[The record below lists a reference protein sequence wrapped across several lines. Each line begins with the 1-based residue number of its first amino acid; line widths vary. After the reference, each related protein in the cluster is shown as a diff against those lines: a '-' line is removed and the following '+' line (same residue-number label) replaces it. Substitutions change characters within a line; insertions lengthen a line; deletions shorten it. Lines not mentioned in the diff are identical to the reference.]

1 MTDAETSMRNDSH
14 RAKKEG
20 HSFSSRHFL
29 LLPLPLAASGPF
41 PSFST
46 CNGWWDEKR
55 ERERKEMASFF
66 SFFFSISSRQQAA
79 SAAQLWCF
87 CPVLNFSLFSSL
99 LCQSLAL
106 SVWSATRVCLSSRP
120 EKQGSGHS
128 EETADVLFPDD
139 KARPHGTPFD
149 MLAVKRE
156 KGRRRS
162 IPPFLSLFF
171 WSDRIGF
178 VELEI
183 FRLQFFDFLPI
194 W

>member
-41 PSFST
+41 PSFFS

-66 SFFFSISSRQQAA
+66 SFFFSISSQQAA

-87 CPVLNFSLFSSL
+87 CPVLNFSLFSSFL
-99 LCQSLAL
+99 FQCLAL
-106 SVWSATRVCLSSRP
+106 SVWSATRVCLAGQRSRDVATARRLQTSSSLMTKHALMEHLLTCWP
-120 EKQGSGHS
+120 S
-128 EETADVLFPDD
+128 
-139 KARPHGTPFD
+139 
-149 MLAVKRE
+149 
-156 KGRRRS
+156 KGRKGEEDQ
-162 IPPFLSLFF
+162 FLLFSLFF

-183 FRLQFFDFLPI
+183 FRLQFFDFLAI